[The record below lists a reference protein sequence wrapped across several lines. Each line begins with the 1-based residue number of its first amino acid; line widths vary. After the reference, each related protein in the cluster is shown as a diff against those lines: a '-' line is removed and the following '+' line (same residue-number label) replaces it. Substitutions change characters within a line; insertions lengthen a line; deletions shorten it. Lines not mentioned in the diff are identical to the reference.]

1 MHLVHTI
8 RLVVVR
14 SKSSRV
20 QKRVKEIK
28 DEIQGDASAGIL
40 APRRSV
46 SSFGN
51 RIASLDELSRHPRSH
66 FTYHFTANSIKK
78 RRVNVRTSSN
88 GRRSIIIS
96 VQGIASIR
104 VSGRRR
110 RSRSSVVSR
119 RFFILHP
126 RPSVYHQIRRQLIH
140 DSRIFFSLPRRRG
153 RRRRG

>member
-28 DEIQGDASAGIL
+28 DEIQGNASAGIL

-66 FTYHFTANSIKK
+66 FTYHFTANSIKN

-110 RSRSSVVSR
+110 SKSSVVSR
-119 RFFILHP
+119 RFFILP
-126 RPSVYHQIRRQLIH
+126 SRPSVHHQIRRQLIH

-153 RRRRG
+153 RRRG

>member
-40 APRRSV
+40 ASRRSV

-78 RRVNVRTSSN
+78 CRVNVGTSSN
-88 GRRSIIIS
+88 GRRS

-110 RSRSSVVSR
+110 RSKSSVVSR
-119 RFFILHP
+119 RFFILHS
-126 RPSVYHQIRRQLIH
+126 RPSVHHQIRRQLIH
-140 DSRIFFSLPRRRG
+140 DSRIFFSLPRRR
-153 RRRRG
+153 

>member
-78 RRVNVRTSSN
+78 CRVNVRTSSN

-104 VSGRRR
+104 VSRR
-110 RSRSSVVSR
+110 RSKSSVVSR
-119 RFFILHP
+119 RFFILHS
-126 RPSVYHQIRRQLIH
+126 RPSVHHQIRRQLIH

-153 RRRRG
+153 QRRRG

>member
-51 RIASLDELSRHPRSH
+51 RIASLDELSRHPCSH
-66 FTYHFTANSIKK
+66 FTYHFTANSI
-78 RRVNVRTSSN
+78 
-88 GRRSIIIS
+88 
-96 VQGIASIR
+96 
-104 VSGRRR
+104 
-110 RSRSSVVSR
+110 
-119 RFFILHP
+119 
-126 RPSVYHQIRRQLIH
+126 
-140 DSRIFFSLPRRRG
+140 
-153 RRRRG
+153 

>member
-28 DEIQGDASAGIL
+28 DEIQGNASAGIL

-110 RSRSSVVSR
+110 SKSSVVSR
-119 RFFILHP
+119 RFFILP
-126 RPSVYHQIRRQLIH
+126 SRPSVHHQIRRQLIH

-153 RRRRG
+153 RRRG

>member
-28 DEIQGDASAGIL
+28 DEIQGNASAGIL

-66 FTYHFTANSIKK
+66 FTYHFTANSIKN

-110 RSRSSVVSR
+110 SKSSVVSR
-119 RFFILHP
+119 RFFILHS
-126 RPSVYHQIRRQLIH
+126 RPSVHHQIRRQLIH

-153 RRRRG
+153 RRRG